1 MQRKYEATA
10 EELEKYRCSSQEH
23 ITALQQKLSSRQ
35 EEINELKQQ
44 MEAMKTAHEEQI
56 IYLQLQKS
64 KAGGS
69 DEDKSDSAVQH
80 ELEELQRLY
89 DDLNEKYEDKLL
101 QQSKVHVEYEKLKE
115 KYAELDRNHAALLL
129 LKAEQEGLIASLKK
143 DLKATLSRNE
153 DASRRI
159 KEYESYK

>member
-1 MQRKYEATA
+1 
-10 EELEKYRCSSQEH
+10 
-23 ITALQQKLSSRQ
+23 
-35 EEINELKQQ
+35 
-44 MEAMKTAHEEQI
+44 MKTAHEEQI

-64 KAGGS
+64 KTGGHVE
-69 DEDKSDSAVQH
+69 DDKSDSAAQQ
-80 ELEELQRLY
+80 ELAELQRLY

-115 KYAELDRNHAALLL
+115 KYAEMDRNYSAVLL